1 MPRHRDGGLVPGT
14 PAFAGDADRRAGE
27 EATDSIM
34 ALHLPVAPAPITGTA
49 QTAAAPWL
57 AKPQLKPA
65 DCVPEES
72 VGAYTL
78 LRRYGVDAPRR
89 NGSPASTSRWPVRS
103 GTPGSGR

>member
-14 PAFAGDADRRAGE
+14 PALAGDADRRAGE

-34 ALHLPVAPAPITGTA
+34 ALHLPVAPAPAAGTDH
-49 QTAAAPWL
+49 TAAAPWL

-72 VGAYTL
+72 GGAYSL
-78 LRRYGVDAPRR
+78 LRRYGVDAPRQER
-89 NGSPASTSRWPVRS
+89 FRREYF
-103 GTPGSGR
+103 